1 MSDKAERK
9 PTQPMSLKLPED
21 LRAELQ
27 EVSRSLGETEATVA
41 RMSMRHGLRALLA
54 SLKATEAGKAAA

>member
-1 MSDKAERK
+1 MTEKADRK

-27 EVSRSLGETEATVA
+27 DVSAVLGETEATVA
-41 RMSMRHGLRALLA
+41 RMSMSSTLPNPEKMPVLIHIRL
-54 SLKATEAGKAAA
+54 T